1 MATLALDHINFRVPA
16 NLLESMKDFY
26 VNVVGLC
33 EGARP
38 AFGTVG
44 YWLYAGNHPVV
55 HLSIYKTPTSIE
67 PTAKN
72 AIDHLAFRCDDAAAA
87 QLQLHKMAVGFSI
100 RHFPAEGLSQI
111 FFADPVGNTVEL
123 NCPYLATT

>member
-1 MATLALDHINFRVPA
+1 MAILALDHINFRVPA
-16 NLLESMKDFY
+16 ELLDSMKDFY
-26 VNVVGLC
+26 VNVVGLTV
-33 EGARP
+33 GDRP

-44 YWLYAGNHPVV
+44 YWLYAGGHPVV
-55 HLSIYKTPTSIE
+55 HLSIYKTASGIDPC
-67 PTAKN
+67 ARN

-87 QLQLHKMAVGFSI
+87 QLQLQNLNVGFSI

-123 NCPYLATT
+123 NCPYQVAA